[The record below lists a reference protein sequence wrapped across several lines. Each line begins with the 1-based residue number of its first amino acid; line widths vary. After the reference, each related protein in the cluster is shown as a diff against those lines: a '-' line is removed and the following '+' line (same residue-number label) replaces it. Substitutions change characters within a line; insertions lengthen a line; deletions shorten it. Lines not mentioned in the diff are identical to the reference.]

1 MESIKIEGLRRR
13 MNNLASAVIKSAE
26 DKTPKEKKEAKEDAL
41 ELANNWF
48 C

>member
-1 MESIKIEGLRRR
+1 

-26 DKTPKEKKEAKEDAL
+26 GKTPKEKKEAKEYAL
-41 ELANNWF
+41 ELANDWF